1 MNNLIGKY
9 VTYKENIY
17 LVVRMVG
24 ERILL
29 LSPIKGKIEVKV
41 TSVILTNYQPAKLV
55 TNRGKDYLVT
65 NKKLI
70 ISLTT
75 WNVVHKSE
83 SDGIRKEILSHLE
96 N

>member
-1 MNNLIGKY
+1 MNNSLLGKY

-17 LVVRMVG
+17 LVVRING

-29 LSPIKGKIEVKV
+29 LSPNKGKVEVKM
-41 TSVILTNYQPAKLV
+41 TSITTTNYKPARLV

-65 NKKLI
+65 DKHLI

-75 WNVVHKSE
+75 WNVVHRDT
-83 SDGIRKEILSHLE
+83 SDGIRKEILSHL
-96 N
+96 